1 MLELANEFVGAIR
14 EGNLMNGKSLELLH
28 IILIALVT
36 KKENLVYGKDE
47 LSGEE
52 CKTQLIETLCSGRW
66 DQQYVVQCPSTFK
79 DVPLTAEEVGFV
91 VGTQLTMSSKLNIQ
105 EVPPWVYR
113 PLVLS
118 SKGNRKTVLEGII
131 TSFNEADKQNNV

>member
-1 MLELANEFVGAIR
+1 MHH
-14 EGNLMNGKSLELLH
+14 SH
-28 IILIALVT
+28 CLVT

-52 CKTQLIETLCSGRW
+52 CQKQLIKTLCSGRW
-66 DQQYVVQCPSTFK
+66 DQQYVVQSTSMFK
-79 DVPLTAEEVGFV
+79 DVPLTAEEVESV
-91 VGTQLTMSSKLNIQ
+91 VATVLKMSSKLNLQ
-105 EVPPWVYR
+105 EVPPWVYQ

-131 TSFNEADKQNNV
+131 TSFSEVDKQHNA